1 MIQCQQVDK
10 GFLLAQNDTMSASGQ
25 GLSPVPVLL
34 QSSSTP
40 KAGFTKL
47 HMGLVVLVK
56 KLSVNLLLQNTN
68 LVSVLRKFC
77 PNFAGHV

>member
-1 MIQCQQVDK
+1 
-10 GFLLAQNDTMSASGQ
+10 MSASGQ